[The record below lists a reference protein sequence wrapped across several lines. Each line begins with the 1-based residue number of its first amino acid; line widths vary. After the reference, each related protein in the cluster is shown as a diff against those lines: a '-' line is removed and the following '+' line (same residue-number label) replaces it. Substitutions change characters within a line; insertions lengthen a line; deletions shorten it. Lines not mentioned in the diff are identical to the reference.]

1 MPPDRIL
8 IIGSGTMGSGI
19 AQTAVQSGIPTELVD
34 VNETQLE
41 GARSRIE
48 NNLAKAVD
56 KGKLPASERD
66 DALSILRTATEIVPD
81 EKISFIIEAV
91 PEKLEIKTK
100 VYKLIES
107 VYPPDEVILASN
119 TSSISITQLAASTI
133 RPDRFIGMH
142 FFNPVPVMQLVEVIR
157 GLNTS
162 DETTEVT
169 RVLAE
174 KMGKSPVTVKD
185 MPGFAANRIL
195 MPLLNEAIFALMEGV
210 ADAEDID
217 SVAKLGLNHP
227 MGPLELA
234 DFIGLDVCNDVLQVM
249 HREFGDPK
257 YRPCPLLVQMV
268 RAGRLGRKSG
278 RGFYEY
284 GE

>member
-119 TSSISITQLAASTI
+119 TSSISITQLAAPTI

>member
-119 TSSISITQLAASTI
+119 TSSISITQLAAPTI

-234 DFIGLDVCNDVLQVM
+234 DFIADIDIQIFPVGMLPQILQLTLQVNV
-249 HREFGDPK
+249 RFLK
-257 YRPCPLLVQMV
+257 VQQV
-268 RAGRLGRKSG
+268 FHSR
-278 RGFYEY
+278 
-284 GE
+284 

>member
-56 KGKLPASERD
+56 KGKLLASERD

-119 TSSISITQLAASTI
+119 TSSISITQLAAPTI